1 MDECTP
7 FFKTP
12 STDAHNTKYGDTV
25 ATSTTNTKP
34 RDKWGSKL
42 GFVMAAAGSA
52 VGLGNIWKF
61 PYTAG
66 ESGGGAFVAIYLLF
80 VITIGFSVMLTEFAV
95 GRKTGLSAVGAF
107 KSKDRRWS
115 FIGVI
120 GVVSGLLIMGFYPV
134 VGGWSIAYIYKIAT
148 GLLSTPDAIGDSFGS
163 FISNPIEPLMW
174 MGLYLLLNIVV
185 VIRGISG
192 GIEKAGKILMPLLF
206 IILIVV
212 AIKGMSL
219 PGASAGLEF
228 LFSPDFS
235 KVDSSVVLAALGQ
248 AFFSL
253 SLGMGCMITYGSY
266 LKKKENLVQTTAM
279 VTAMDTGVAI
289 LAGVAMFPAMFAFGM
304 EPAAGP
310 GLVFVVVPQLFA
322 EMGGMI
328 GLMFALLFFVGLSV
342 AALTSSI
349 SLLEVV
355 VSYLIDE
362 KGMKRPTAVFSASA
376 VMASLCVFA
385 SLSLGGVGPTL
396 FGTGAFDI
404 FDLLTDKIFLA
415 VGGLLLCI
423 FAGWRLNREELE
435 KEITNDGEVSFPLFG
450 LWYNLVKYVIPF
462 AIAIVAIAGIK
473 AGFDSGKGEIMLLGI
488 GIIALGGLA
497 SKKL

>member
-1 MDECTP
+1 M
-7 FFKTP
+7 
-12 STDAHNTKYGDTV
+12 
-25 ATSTTNTKP
+25 ATSSSSA
-34 RDKWGSKL
+34 RDTWGSKL
-42 GFVMAAAGSA
+42 GFIMAAAGSA

-66 ESGGGAFVAIYLLF
+66 ESGGGAFVAIYLVF
-80 VITIGFSVMLTEFAV
+80 VIFIGFSVMLTEFAV

-107 KSKDRRWS
+107 KSTDRRWA
-115 FIGVI
+115 FTGVL
-120 GVVSGLLIMGFYPV
+120 GVFSGLLIMGFYPV
-134 VGGWSIAYIYKIAT
+134 VGGWALAYIFKVGG
-148 GLLSTPDAIGDSFGS
+148 GLLSTPDAIGSSFGG
-163 FISNPIEPLMW
+163 FISNPVEPLAW
-174 MGLYLLLNIVV
+174 MLVYLALNVMIV
-185 VIRGISG
+185 IKGISG

-206 IILIVV
+206 TILIIV
-212 AIKGMSL
+212 AVKGLSL

-235 KVDSSVVLAALGQ
+235 KVDSGVVLAALGQ

-266 LKKKENLVQTTAM
+266 LKRKENLVQNTAF

-322 EMGGMI
+322 EMGGVV
-328 GLMFALLFFVGLSV
+328 GLLLALAFFVGLTV
-342 AALTSSI
+342 AALTSSV

-362 KGMKRPTAVFSASA
+362 KGMKRSTAVLSASS
-376 VMASLCVFA
+376 VMAVLCVIA

-396 FGTGAFDI
+396 FDTGAFDI

-415 VGGLLLCI
+415 VGGLLICI
-423 FAGWRLNREELE
+423 FAGWRLNRDDLK

-450 LWYNLVKYVIPF
+450 LWYNLVKFVIPV
-462 AIAIVAIAGIK
+462 AIAIVAFMGIK
-473 AGFDSGKGEIMLLGI
+473 SGFDSGKGEIMLLGI
-488 GIIALGGLA
+488 GIIALAGIF